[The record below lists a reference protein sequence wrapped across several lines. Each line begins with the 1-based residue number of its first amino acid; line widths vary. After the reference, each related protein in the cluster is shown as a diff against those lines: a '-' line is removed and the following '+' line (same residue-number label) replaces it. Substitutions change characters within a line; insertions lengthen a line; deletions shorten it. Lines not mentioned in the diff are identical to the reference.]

1 MLRLA
6 GVRYLSNTNF
16 VEVVTNHPFL
26 DIGCLLLILAVIV
39 AIYWQVT
46 FLFLGIMQINQGK
59 KLALKFANHPFF
71 PTGAAHFWPCG
82 RLLINL
88 LFNYSAVWGLG
99 ISTPLLN
106 KVRVPDFIINYFLYE
121 NRPLLLVL
129 ILLYLVTFYLG
140 IRFLLGPSADYPGTQ
155 YGPPSRPEK
164 LAVNQIELQN
174 HC

>member
-59 KLALKFANHPFF
+59 KLALNSLITLSFQRVRHTF
-71 PTGAAHFWPCG
+71 G
-82 RLLINL
+82 RAVGYLLIYC
-88 LFNYSAVWGLG
+88 FNYPAVWGLG
-99 ISTPLLN
+99 TRL
-106 KVRVPDFIINYFLYE
+106 RY
-121 NRPLLLVL
+121 
-129 ILLYLVTFYLG
+129 
-140 IRFLLGPSADYPGTQ
+140 
-155 YGPPSRPEK
+155 
-164 LAVNQIELQN
+164 
-174 HC
+174 